1 MKFHRGKGKRLVQR
15 SICIMYSKYR
25 RAKVCTSRESAII
38 IFRIKP
44 CYTFGHTKRLRLFTR
59 PRARETCTHLWRI
72 ISDAWEKNFHET
84 FSSRK
89 TCIVRRYFTLLVYYC
104 TQITE
109 ETKIKEAKIRHIS
122 PTETTEGT
130 ISLIPRLYIVFH
142 FSSFLSFIFFPLP
155 SLTTT
160 IYRISS
166 LLKHRVRVSLS
177 HCNQRIHF
185 PKHYVSRSAGH
196 RAEALDHRSLSRRVR
211 TWGFLCDAQG
221 EGRMENKEKKKTGR
235 RKK

>member
-1 MKFHRGKGKRLVQR
+1 MLHFR
-15 SICIMYSKYR
+15 S
-25 RAKVCTSRESAII
+25 
-38 IFRIKP
+38 
-44 CYTFGHTKRLRLFTR
+44 
-59 PRARETCTHLWRI
+59 
-72 ISDAWEKNFHET
+72 HET
-84 FSSRK
+84 PTLIHPASRTRDMHTPLEDNLRCMGK
-89 TCIVRRYFTLLVYYC
+89 KFPRNFLESKNLYRAEVFHIIYYC

-130 ISLIPRLYIVFH
+130 IFLIPRLYIVFH

-211 TWGFLCDAQG
+211 TWGFARYPL
-221 EGRMENKEKKKTGR
+221 
-235 RKK
+235 